1 MYYKKA
7 VLKSFE
13 HFTEKILMHEPLEIK
28 LQAYSLKLLLEKG
41 TCTGVFLENL
51 PNILKHLF
59 FAKHVLVTASV
70 KYLFARQPQSPN
82 VTIELV
88 FCLLPTTIV
97 RANISFF

>member
-1 MYYKKA
+1 
-7 VLKSFE
+7 
-13 HFTEKILMHEPLEIK
+13 MHEPLEIK
-28 LQAYSLKLLLEKG
+28 LQAYSLKFLLEKG

-59 FAKHVLVTASV
+59 AKHVRVTASV

-88 FCLLPTTIV
+88 FCLLHTTIV
-97 RANISFF
+97 RANISLF